1 MLKDELSLSQTQLPY
16 FVFATKHQSFARRR
30 LVCQTLNA
38 LPEEEENRRAVTM
51 MTRGSAEVN
60 ERTDRRG
67 TTTTGKCKLRNVMFH
82 VVGRV
87 GEKMREGEKGEGDC

>member
-1 MLKDELSLSQTQLPY
+1 
-16 FVFATKHQSFARRR
+16 
-30 LVCQTLNA
+30 
-38 LPEEEENRRAVTM
+38 M